1 MKEYFSLQ
9 LVLINRKIK
18 EAGINPILGYLGSL
32 LVFLLLS
39 EYLFQKTE
47 FAKYMVML
55 LCISFQIPLSEKNRI
70 EFLQS
75 TFGDE
80 IKNKLRIIE
89 NLILCIPFVSL
100 LLFKSYIFEG
110 SILFLFSLVSAL
122 FSFKP
127 DYTLTIPTPFF
138 KRPFEFSTGFRNTFY
153 FFPVAYALTVIAI
166 LFDNLNLGIFSFL
179 LIFLTSIS
187 YFPKPEHEYY
197 VWVHAETPKLF
208 LRNKILN
215 ASKNVTALVTPIL
228 ISLLI
233 YYPSNYKLIIILYVL
248 GLLFLWTIILAK
260 YSSYPQE
267 MNLLEGLAIAIS
279 LYFPPFLLAI
289 IPFFYTKSINRLKNI
304 LHDKN

>member
-1 MKEYFSLQ
+1 
-9 LVLINRKIK
+9 
-18 EAGINPILGYLGSL
+18 
-32 LVFLLLS
+32 
-39 EYLFQKTE
+39 
-47 FAKYMVML
+47 
-55 LCISFQIPLSEKNRI
+55 
-70 EFLQS
+70 
-75 TFGDE
+75 
-80 IKNKLRIIE
+80 
-89 NLILCIPFVSL
+89 
-100 LLFKSYIFEG
+100 
-110 SILFLFSLVSAL
+110 
-122 FSFKP
+122 
-127 DYTLTIPTPFF
+127 
-138 KRPFEFSTGFRNTFY
+138 
-153 FFPVAYALTVIAI
+153 
-166 LFDNLNLGIFSFL
+166 
-179 LIFLTSIS
+179 LTSIS